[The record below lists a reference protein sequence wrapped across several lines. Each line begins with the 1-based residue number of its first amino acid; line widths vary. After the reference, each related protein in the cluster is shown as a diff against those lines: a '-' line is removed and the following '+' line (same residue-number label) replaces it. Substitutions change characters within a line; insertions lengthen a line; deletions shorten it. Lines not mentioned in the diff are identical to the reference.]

1 MKIGRIK
8 YLNCLPYYGG
18 WESSEKF
25 QFESGTPAQIN
36 QMMREGR
43 IDAAPISSMEYL
55 KNPNNYFLLP
65 DLGIASL
72 DFVRSVTLFSKKK
85 VEDLNG
91 AEIAVT
97 EESLTST
104 HLLNLILKGKYGIQ
118 AQLLSTPSNPK
129 TMLENH
135 DAALLI
141 GNDAL
146 FAHPRKWILRYDLG
160 QLWSDWQSLPFVY
173 AVWAV
178 RREARLGEQDVQEF
192 YQALK
197 ERFLYNSAHLSE
209 LVQKQGNIS
218 EFDKLYP
225 KIFGYLSN
233 LRYVLD
239 SACWQGLEK
248 FAELSAKRGFCE
260 TAPLNFFPNLNT
272 AVSVEINSKEEIKQ

>member
-1 MKIGRIK
+1 MRIGRIK

-55 KNPNNYFLLP
+55 KSPNDYLLLP
-65 DLGIASL
+65 DLGIASH

-85 VEDLNG
+85 IEDLNG

-118 AQLLSTPSNPK
+118 AQLLPMPSNPK

-160 QLWSDWQSLPFVY
+160 QLWYEWQNLPFVY

-178 RREARLGEQDVQEF
+178 RREARLDETCVQEF

-197 ERFLYNSAHLSE
+197 ERFLYNTAHLSE

-239 SACWQGLEK
+239 ESCWRGFEK
-248 FAELSAKRGFCE
+248 FTELSAARGFCGS
-260 TAPLNFFPNLNT
+260 APLNFVPDLSFTVPVELN
-272 AVSVEINSKEEIKQ
+272 